1 MNNVNT
7 QELSRVAPVAK
18 GADGSAAKSA
28 PTAKSGQDS
37 GNVMPEASRAQEAKV
52 AQQQAKASAQ
62 RADRVEQAVARLND
76 YVQSTQRDLRFSVD
90 KDLGRTVVRVID
102 SNTKEIIRQIPN
114 DTALNLARNLKDQIE
129 ADLQAGE
136 KSGLGSLGLINTR
149 I

>member
-7 QELSRVAPVAK
+7 QEISRAFVADRADAK
-18 GADGSAAKSA
+18 TAQA
-28 PTAKSGQDS
+28 TAKSVESS
-37 GNVMPEASRAQEAKV
+37 GKELPEASRAQEAQQ
-52 AQQQAKASAQ
+52 AEQQAKASAA

-102 SNTKEIIRQIPN
+102 SNSQEVIRQIPN
-114 DTALNLARNLKDQIE
+114 ETALNLARNLKGQIE
-129 ADLQAGE
+129 ADLQAGDTNT
-136 KSGLGSLGLINTR
+136 SLGSLGLINTR

>member
-1 MNNVNT
+1 MNNVNS
-7 QELSRVAPVAK
+7 QEISSRARV
-18 GADGSAAKSA
+18 ADGSTAQSN
-28 PTAKSGQDS
+28 PTAKSGAQS
-37 GNVMPEASRAQEAKV
+37 GKVMPEASRAQEAKQ
-52 AQQQAKASAQ
+52 AEHQAKASAQ

-90 KDLGRTVVRVID
+90 EDLGRTVVRVID

-114 DTALNLARNLKDQIE
+114 ETALNLARNLKGQIE

>member
-7 QELSRVAPVAK
+7 QEVSRAQVANV
-18 GADGSAAKSA
+18 ADGSTAQSR
-28 PTAKSGQDS
+28 PTAKSGAQS
-37 GNVMPEASRAQEAKV
+37 GKDMPEGSRAQEAKQ
-52 AQQQAKASAQ
+52 AEQQAKTSAQ

-102 SNTKEIIRQIPN
+102 SNTQEVIRQIPN
-114 DTALNLARNLKDQIE
+114 ETALNLARNLKGQIE
-129 ADLQAGE
+129 AELQAGDNA
-136 KSGLGSLGLINTR
+136 GLGSLGLINTR